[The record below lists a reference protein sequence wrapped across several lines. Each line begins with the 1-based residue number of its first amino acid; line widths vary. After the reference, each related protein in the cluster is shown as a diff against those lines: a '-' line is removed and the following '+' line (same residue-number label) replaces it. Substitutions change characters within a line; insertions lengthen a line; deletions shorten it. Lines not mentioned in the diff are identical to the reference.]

1 LSVDAVVLEVLMAG
15 HPKTVFESAAVFGQ
29 STSDNSAVDAL
40 KKRILSMNLFVYPQ
54 APKPFMLAGPMTT
67 PKICAIPLLRVVP
80 PGATYKMP
88 VVKPMVNPRELTVQ
102 VPAPACD
109 EALFTNK

>member
-1 LSVDAVVLEVLMAG
+1 MRNSVLCLFFTCAVG
-15 HPKTVFESAAVFGQ
+15 FGQ

-40 KKRILSMNLFVYPQ
+40 KKRILSMNLVYPQ
-54 APKPFMLAGPMTT
+54 APKPIMLAGPMTT
-67 PKICAIPLLRVVP
+67 PKVCAIPLLRVIP
-80 PGATYKMP
+80 LGATDKMP